1 MAIVFTAHYWLI
13 PGQDKCLKMFKL
25 AVLIVVLGT
34 VSYLNA
40 DDATPFNDLIIN
52 TEGGQVRGQEERTS
66 LFGDRYFS
74 WKGIPYAEPP
84 VGNLRFNDPVRH
96 RGWTGVRDAR
106 RHGDSCATSGFIVS
120 QTGNED
126 CLFLNVYTQSIIDMR
141 PVMVWIHGGAF
152 VMGSGDDTMYTP
164 DFFVTEDVVYVTMNY
179 RLGIL
184 GFLSTGDRHAPG
196 NYAMKDILMS
206 LQWVKNNIINFG
218 GDPDNITI
226 FGESAGSVS
235 VHRKLS

>member
-1 MAIVFTAHYWLI
+1 
-13 PGQDKCLKMFKL
+13 MFKL
-25 AVLIVVLGT
+25 ATLVVVLGT

-40 DDATPFNDLIIN
+40 DVATPYNDLVIN
-52 TEGGQVRGQEERTS
+52 TEGGQVRGIEERTS
-66 LFGDRYFS
+66 LLGDRYFS
-74 WKGIPYAEPP
+74 WKGIPFAEPP

-96 RGWTGVRDAR
+96 RGWTGIRDASTN
-106 RHGDSCATSGFIVS
+106 GANCATGGLISDKVGD
-120 QTGNED
+120 ED
-126 CLFLNVYTQSIIDMR
+126 CLFLNVFTQSIIDKR

-152 VMGSGDDTMYTP
+152 ILGSGDDDMYTP
-164 DFFVTEDVVYVTMNY
+164 DFFIPEDVVYVTINY

-196 NYAMKDILMS
+196 NYGMKDMVLA

-226 FGESAGSVS
+226 FGESAGGVAVHCKSFIVS
-235 VHRKLS
+235 CLLQINNRSNYIL

>member
-1 MAIVFTAHYWLI
+1 
-13 PGQDKCLKMFKL
+13 MFKL
-25 AVLIVVLGT
+25 AVLAIVLVAA
-34 VSYLNA
+34 VSQLRA
-40 DDATPFNDLIIN
+40 EATAFNDLVIN

-84 VGNLRFNDPVRH
+84 VGQRRFADPVRH
-96 RGWTGVRDAR
+96 NGWTGVRDAR
-106 RHGDSCATSGFIVS
+106 RHGNSCAMAGIILAQV
-120 QTGNED
+120 GDED
-126 CLFLNVYTQSIIDMR
+126 CLFLNVYTQSIIDKR

-152 VMGSGDDTMYTP
+152 IMGSGDDTMYGP
-164 DFFVTEDVVYVTMNY
+164 DWFVTEDVVYVTLNY

-196 NYAMKDILMS
+196 NYALKDMVMALR
-206 LQWVKNNIINFG
+206 WVKNNIANFG

-226 FGESAGSVS
+226 FGESAGSVA
-235 VHRKLS
+235 VHCKLRCNMQPV